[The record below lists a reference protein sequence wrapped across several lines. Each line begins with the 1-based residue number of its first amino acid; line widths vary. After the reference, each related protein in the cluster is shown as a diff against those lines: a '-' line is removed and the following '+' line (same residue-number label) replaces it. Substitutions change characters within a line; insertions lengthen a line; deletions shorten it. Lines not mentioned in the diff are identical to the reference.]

1 MMQDEWCKMN
11 DPRVL
16 WKTKNPG
23 KKQSIYV
30 LQMPLFY
37 SSVGCICKDNPW
49 LWNLR
54 NCSDSLSP
62 YTAEVPWSS
71 AQSFQWEGN
80 GFRTG
85 MRETHKCC
93 LKNKKEKKQRCVVPG
108 SATSQ
113 RLTLYALLV
122 QMNDDQSP
130 VSWSSPRWVAAS
142 LGNPQLQLPYF
153 SIS

>member
-1 MMQDEWCKMN
+1 MN
-11 DPRVL
+11 HPKVPWR
-16 WKTKNPG
+16 KKNPG

-37 SSVGCICKDNPW
+37 SSVGCICKDNPR

-62 YTAEVPWSS
+62 YTAEVPWPL

-93 LKNKKEKKQRCVVPG
+93 SKNKKEKRRRCVALQPG

-113 RLTLYALLV
+113 HLTFYMPYWFTWIMTRVLCPGP
-122 QMNDDQSP
+122 SP
-130 VSWSSPRWVAAS
+130 GWVAAS
-142 LGNPQLQLPYF
+142 LGNPQLQLHSF